1 MPKDGI
7 DPGIKIDFNA
17 IHKEAEWAVGRRGY
31 DMLLVKGCEMAR
43 NNEKLGH
50 FNALFVEDLN
60 SIYNFDIKE
69 AFKNVKKQGGII
81 IHNHPGNI
89 EANNPEW
96 HEAVRKEGL
105 IDGYEVAN
113 GFAYYPRIHKRCVD
127 EKLIMF
133 GNTDVH
139 GMNSHKYGTTGWF
152 RTMTF
157 VLAKELTQEAIK
169 EALLERRTIV
179 YSGGDLIGEEEWLNE
194 LLNESIH
201 CQLVKENK
209 KSGSR
214 TYTLTNNTSLTY
226 KLRRG
231 QTIYTL
237 EPFRTITASWSK
249 DKKSGKL
256 LYPRFRVENMWITDY
271 KHPYIDIK
279 VDKK

>member
-1 MPKDGI
+1 
-7 DPGIKIDFNA
+7 
-17 IHKEAEWAVGRRGY
+17 
-31 DMLLVKGCEMAR
+31 MAR

-69 AFKNVKKQGGII
+69 AFKNVKKQGGIV

-127 EKLIMF
+127 EKFIML

-179 YSGGDLIGEEEWLNE
+179 YSGGDLIGEEEWLKEFFNA
-194 LLNESIH
+194 SIH
-201 CQLVKENK
+201 CQLIK
-209 KSGSR
+209 KDKKNDTR
-214 TYTLTNNTSLTY
+214 TFSLTNLSSITY
-226 KLRRG
+226 ELRRG
-231 QTIYTL
+231 KTVITL
-237 EPFRTITASWSK
+237 EPFKTTTLTWGK
-249 DKKSGKL
+249 DKESGKL
-256 LYPRFRVENMWITDY
+256 SHPRLRVDNMWIADH
-271 KHPYIDIK
+271 KHPYFDIEI
-279 VDKK
+279 DKK